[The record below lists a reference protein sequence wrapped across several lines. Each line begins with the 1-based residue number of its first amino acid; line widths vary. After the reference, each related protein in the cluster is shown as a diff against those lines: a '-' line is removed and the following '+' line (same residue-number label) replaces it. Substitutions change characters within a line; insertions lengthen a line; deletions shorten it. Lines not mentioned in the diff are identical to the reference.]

1 MKAALVGPTLSGKS
15 TLFAAMAEAGGS
27 HVDLHRA
34 DQPHLAVV
42 KVPDERVLWLAEMY
56 KPKKTTFAELEFLD
70 LPGFDLSDEDG
81 RERSKAHWPAMRQSD
96 MLVFVVREFSGDSA
110 PLYRDRIDPASDVQE
125 LLAEMLFADLD
136 QVSARVDKLQAALK
150 KPSPKKDEQ
159 ARELDLMERLKAA
172 LEGDKPIASALQS
185 DAEGK
190 LLKSFG
196 FLSQKPALVVINT
209 DESKAQQAPEPIAG
223 LPVLRLSAKIEEEI
237 AQLPPEERKEFLAD
251 LGLSA
256 SARDRMVQACY
267 QRVNLISFL
276 TAGEDECRAWTIP
289 ANTDAVTAAGQ
300 IHSDIAR
307 GFIRAETVSFADL
320 KAHGDMKGVKAAG
333 RTRLEGKSY
342 IVQDGDI
349 INFRFAV

>member
-1 MKAALVGPTLSGKS
+1 MRHAGRDDEAVPGRVSRGHAAH
-15 TLFAAMAEAGGS
+15 A
-27 HVDLHRA
+27 HVDLA
-34 DQPHLAVV
+34 
-42 KVPDERVLWLAEMY
+42 
-56 KPKKTTFAELEFLD
+56 
-70 LPGFDLSDEDG
+70 
-81 RERSKAHWPAMRQSD
+81 
-96 MLVFVVREFSGDSA
+96 
-110 PLYRDRIDPASDVQE
+110 RDRE
-125 LLAEMLFADLD
+125 L
-136 QVSARVDKLQAALK
+136 
-150 KPSPKKDEQ
+150 P
-159 ARELDLMERLKAA
+159 
-172 LEGDKPIASALQS
+172 
-185 DAEGK
+185 
-190 LLKSFG
+190 LLG
-196 FLSQKPALVVINT
+196 VLVLGV
-209 DESKAQQAPEPIAG
+209 E
-223 LPVLRLSAKIEEEI
+223 
-237 AQLPPEERKEFLAD
+237 AD